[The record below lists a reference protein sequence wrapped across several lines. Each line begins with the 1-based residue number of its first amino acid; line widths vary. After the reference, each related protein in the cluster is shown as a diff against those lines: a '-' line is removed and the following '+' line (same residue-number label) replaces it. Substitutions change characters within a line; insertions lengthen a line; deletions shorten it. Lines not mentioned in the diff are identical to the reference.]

1 MKWEEEVAGLCS
13 CLYFI
18 FSKVCTEELFQE
30 KVLTCPGNRLFVNKD
45 QWAFPFS
52 FPVLLPFSCHFCP
65 HIYLLLSYPFQ
76 HLFSA
81 LSCSAALSAFTYT
94 QLHHPTHSLQ
104 NSSYEKSLCL
114 ILCSTG
120 LRWEVYPLQ
129 WRTPTPITPPHTI
142 PLPKSPPKPHVAQ
155 FRLQSHLVFCFK
167 HNQHCKITQVSSDA
181 HTLPLLFGQPTSK
194 ALRG

>member
-1 MKWEEEVAGLCS
+1 MRDKKRCFYVKWEEEVAGLCS

-120 LRWEVYPLQ
+120 LRWGGLSPAVED
-129 WRTPTPITPPHTI
+129 PHTHHTSTHHPI
-142 PLPKSPPKPHVAQ
+142 AQKPSQ
-155 FRLQSHLVFCFK
+155 TTC
-167 HNQHCKITQVSSDA
+167 CPI
-181 HTLPLLFGQPTSK
+181 
-194 ALRG
+194 